1 LNLHNPTNTSVAV
14 VVATYNG
21 AAYLLAQLESIAQQT
36 HTPVQIIIVD
46 DASSDDTVRIAH
58 AFAAQHPEVMVVQNE
73 TRLGY
78 IKNFEKGMLL
88 ATANYVALSDQDDIW
103 VPHKL
108 EKLLANIGGQMLAYS
123 DSELIDANGH
133 LLHQKMSSIKNQL
146 AYHTPIMY
154 AIGAWAPGHAMLFKK
169 ELIDKAVPFPALVTH
184 DFWLGF
190 VATCYSKVVYVN
202 EPLVH
207 YRQHTQNAIGA
218 DTTKN
223 KMASLTLAQKKQ
235 QARARMQLL
244 YNKVKETGHEH
255 AVVFEKMN
263 EHYSSFSL
271 SNNFKRA
278 KLFYDYR
285 NLILAYK
292 KKSPLLKIL
301 FAVKMFFKI
310 DS

>member
-1 LNLHNPTNTSVAV
+1 MHNPTNTSVAV

-21 AAYLLAQLESIAQQT
+21 ATYLLAQLESIALQT
-36 HTPVQIIIVD
+36 HKPAQIIIVD
-46 DASSDDTVRIAH
+46 DASSDDTLRIANN
-58 AFAAQHPEVMVVQNE
+58 FATEHPNVLVVQNE

-88 ATANYVALSDQDDIW
+88 ATASYVALSDQDDIW

-108 EKLLANIGGQMLAYS
+108 ETLLANIGGQMLAYS
-123 DSELIDANGH
+123 DSELIDSEGQ
-133 LLHQKMSSIKNQL
+133 LLNQKMSTIKNQL

-169 ELIDKAVPFPALVTH
+169 ELIEKAAPFPTLVTH

-190 VATCYSKVVYVN
+190 VATCYGTVVYVN

-207 YRQHTQNAIGA
+207 YRQHAQNAIGA

-223 KMASLTLAQKKQ
+223 KTASLTLVQKKK
-235 QARARMQLL
+235 QARARMHLL
-244 YNKVKETGHEH
+244 YNKVKETGHMH
-255 AVVFEKMN
+255 VGVFEKIN
-263 EHYSSFSL
+263 NSYAGFSL

-278 KLFYDYR
+278 KIFYTYR

-292 KKSPLLKIL
+292 KKSPLLKVL

-310 DS
+310 D

>member
-1 LNLHNPTNTSVAV
+1 MGTMENKNPTVAV

-21 AAYLLAQLESIAQQT
+21 ATYLRQQLESIVQQT
-36 HTPVQIIIVD
+36 YKPSQIIIVD
-46 DASSDDTVRIAH
+46 DDSLDDTLQVANN
-58 AFAAQHPEVMVVQNE
+58 FAAHHPEVMVVQNE

-78 IKNFEKGMLL
+78 IKNFEKGMLI
-88 ATANYVALSDQDDIW
+88 ATASYVALSDQDDIW
-103 VPHKL
+103 MPHKL
-108 EKLLANIGGQMLAYS
+108 ETLLANIGDQMLAYS
-123 DSELIDANGH
+123 DSELIDANGQ
-133 LLHQKMSSIKNQL
+133 LLNQKMSSIKNQL

-169 ELIDKAVPFPALVTH
+169 ELVDKAAPFPALVTH

-190 VATCYSKVVYVN
+190 VATCYSRVVYVN

-223 KMASLTLAQKKQ
+223 KTASFTLAQKKQ
-235 QARARMQLL
+235 KARARMELL
-244 YNKVKETGHEH
+244 FNKVKEAGHQHEE
-255 AVVFEKMN
+255 VFEKIN
-263 EHYSSFSL
+263 NSYASFSL

-278 KLFYDYR
+278 KLFYDHR

-292 KKSPLLKIL
+292 KKSALLKVL

-310 DS
+310 D

>member
-1 LNLHNPTNTSVAV
+1 MHNPTNTSVAV

-21 AAYLLAQLESIAQQT
+21 ATYLLAQLESIALQT
-36 HTPVQIIIVD
+36 HKPAQIIIVD
-46 DASSDDTVRIAH
+46 DASSDDTVRIANK
-58 AFAAQHPEVMVVQNE
+58 FATEHPNVLVVQNE

-88 ATANYVALSDQDDIW
+88 ATASYVALSDQDDIW

-108 EKLLANIGGQMLAYS
+108 ETLLANIGGQMLAYS
-123 DSELIDANGH
+123 DSELIDAEGQ
-133 LLHQKMSSIKNQL
+133 LLNQKMSTIKNQL

-169 ELIDKAVPFPALVTH
+169 ELIEKAAPFPTLVTH

-190 VATCYSKVVYVN
+190 VATCYGTVVYVN

-207 YRQHTQNAIGA
+207 YRQHAQNAIGA

-223 KMASLTLAQKKQ
+223 KTASLSLAQKKQ

-244 YNKVKETGHEH
+244 YNKVKETGHMH
-255 AVVFEKMN
+255 VGVFEKIN
-263 EHYSSFSL
+263 NSYAGFSL

-278 KLFYDYR
+278 KIFYTHR

-292 KKSPLLKIL
+292 KKSPLLKVL
-301 FAVKMFFKI
+301 FALKMFFKI
-310 DS
+310 D

>member
-1 LNLHNPTNTSVAV
+1 LHNPTNTSVAV

>member
-1 LNLHNPTNTSVAV
+1 MENKNPTVAV

-21 AAYLLAQLESIAQQT
+21 ATYLHQQLESIVQQT
-36 HTPVQIIIVD
+36 YKPSQIIIVD
-46 DASSDDTVRIAH
+46 DASVDDTLRVANT
-58 AFAAQHPEVMVVQNE
+58 FAAHHPEVMVVQNE

-88 ATANYVALSDQDDIW
+88 ANASYVALSDQDDIW
-103 VPHKL
+103 MPHKL
-108 EKLLANIGGQMLAYS
+108 ETLLANIGDQMLAYS
-123 DSELIDANGH
+123 DSELIDANGQ
-133 LLHQKMSSIKNQL
+133 LLNQKMSSIKNQL

-169 ELIDKAVPFPALVTH
+169 ELIDKAAPFPTLVTH

-190 VATCYSKVVYVN
+190 VATCYSRVVYVN

-207 YRQHTQNAIGA
+207 YRQHAQNAIGA

-223 KMASLTLAQKKQ
+223 KTASFTLAQKKQ
-235 QARARMQLL
+235 KARARMELL
-244 YNKVKETGHEH
+244 FNKVKEAGHQHEE
-255 AVVFEKMN
+255 VFEKIN
-263 EHYSSFSL
+263 NSYASFSL
-271 SNNFKRA
+271 SNNAKRA

-285 NLILAYK
+285 NLILGYK
-292 KKSPLLKIL
+292 KKSALLKVL

-310 DS
+310 D

>member
-1 LNLHNPTNTSVAV
+1 MGTMENKNPTVAV

-21 AAYLLAQLESIAQQT
+21 ATYLRQQLESIVQQSYK
-36 HTPVQIIIVD
+36 PSQIIIVD
-46 DASSDDTVRIAH
+46 DDSLDDTLQVANN
-58 AFAAQHPEVMVVQNE
+58 FAAHHPEVMVVQNE

-78 IKNFEKGMLL
+78 IKNFEKGMLI
-88 ATANYVALSDQDDIW
+88 ATASYVALSDQDDIW
-103 VPHKL
+103 MPHKL
-108 EKLLANIGGQMLAYS
+108 ETLLANIGDQMLAYS
-123 DSELIDANGH
+123 DSELIDANGQ
-133 LLHQKMSSIKNQL
+133 LLNQKMSSIKNQL

-169 ELIDKAVPFPALVTH
+169 ELVDKAAPFPALVTH

-190 VATCYSKVVYVN
+190 VATCYSRVVYVN

-223 KMASLTLAQKKQ
+223 KTASLTMAQKKQ
-235 QARARMQLL
+235 KARARMKLL
-244 YNKVKETGHEH
+244 FNKVKEAGHQHEE
-255 AVVFEKMN
+255 VFEKIN
-263 EHYSSFSL
+263 NSYASFSL

-278 KLFYDYR
+278 KLFYDHR

-292 KKSPLLKIL
+292 KKSALLKVL

-310 DS
+310 D

>member
-1 LNLHNPTNTSVAV
+1 MGTMENKNPTVAV

-21 AAYLLAQLESIAQQT
+21 ATYLHQQLESIVQQT
-36 HTPVQIIIVD
+36 YKPSQIIIVD
-46 DASSDDTVRIAH
+46 DASVDDTLRVANT
-58 AFAAQHPEVMVVQNE
+58 FAAHHPEVMVAQNE

-88 ATANYVALSDQDDIW
+88 ANASYVALSDQDDIW
-103 VPHKL
+103 MPHKL
-108 EKLLANIGGQMLAYS
+108 ETLLANIGDQMLAYS
-123 DSELIDANGH
+123 DSELIDANGQ
-133 LLHQKMSSIKNQL
+133 LLNQKMSSIKNQL

-169 ELIDKAVPFPALVTH
+169 ELIDKAAPFPALVTH

-190 VATCYSKVVYVN
+190 VATCYSRVVYVN

-223 KMASLTLAQKKQ
+223 KTASFTLAQKKQ
-235 QARARMQLL
+235 KARARMELL
-244 YNKVKETGHEH
+244 FNKVKEAGHQHEE
-255 AVVFEKMN
+255 VFEKIN
-263 EHYSSFSL
+263 NSYASFSL
-271 SNNFKRA
+271 SNNAKRA

-285 NLILAYK
+285 NLILGYK
-292 KKSPLLKIL
+292 KKSALLKVL

-310 DS
+310 D

>member
-1 LNLHNPTNTSVAV
+1 MHNPTNTSVAV

-21 AAYLLAQLESIAQQT
+21 ATYLLAQLESIALQT
-36 HTPVQIIIVD
+36 HKPAQIIIVD
-46 DASSDDTVRIAH
+46 DASSDDTVRIANK
-58 AFAAQHPEVMVVQNE
+58 FATEHPNVLVVQNE

-88 ATANYVALSDQDDIW
+88 ATASYVALSDQDDIW

-108 EKLLANIGGQMLAYS
+108 ETLLANIGGQMLAYS
-123 DSELIDANGH
+123 DSELIDAEGQ
-133 LLHQKMSSIKNQL
+133 LLNQKMSTIKNQL

-169 ELIDKAVPFPALVTH
+169 ELIEKAAPFPTLVTH

-190 VATCYSKVVYVN
+190 VATCYGTVVYVN

-207 YRQHTQNAIGA
+207 YRQHAQNAIGA

-223 KMASLTLAQKKQ
+223 KTASLTLVQKKQ

-244 YNKVKETGHEH
+244 YNKVKETGHMH
-255 AVVFEKMN
+255 VGVFEKIN
-263 EHYSSFSL
+263 NSYAGFSL

-278 KLFYDYR
+278 KIFYTYR

-292 KKSPLLKIL
+292 KKSTLLKVL
-301 FAVKMFFKI
+301 FALKMFFKI
-310 DS
+310 D

>member
-1 LNLHNPTNTSVAV
+1 MRNPTNTSVAV

-21 AAYLLAQLESIAQQT
+21 ATYLLAQLESIALQT
-36 HTPVQIIIVD
+36 HKPAQIIIVD
-46 DASSDDTVRIAH
+46 DASSDDTVRIANN
-58 AFAAQHPEVMVVQNE
+58 FAIEHPNVLVVQNE

-88 ATANYVALSDQDDIW
+88 ATASYVALSDQDDIW

-108 EKLLANIGGQMLAYS
+108 ETLLANIDGQMLAYS
-123 DSELIDANGH
+123 DSELIDAEGQ
-133 LLHQKMSSIKNQL
+133 LLNQKMSTIKNQL

-169 ELIDKAVPFPALVTH
+169 ELIEKATPFPTLVTH

-190 VATCYSKVVYVN
+190 VATCYGTVVYVN

-207 YRQHTQNAIGA
+207 YRQHAQNAIGA

-223 KMASLTLAQKKQ
+223 KSASLTLVQKKQ

-244 YNKVKETGHEH
+244 YNKVKETGHMH
-255 AVVFEKMN
+255 VGVFEKIN
-263 EHYSSFSL
+263 NSYAGFSL

-278 KLFYDYR
+278 KIFYTHR

-292 KKSPLLKIL
+292 KKSPLLKVL

-310 DS
+310 D

>member
-1 LNLHNPTNTSVAV
+1 MGSVQNNIPTVAV

-21 AAYLLAQLESIAQQT
+21 ATYLPPQLESIIKQT
-36 HTPVQIIIVD
+36 HKPSQIIIID
-46 DASSDDTVRIAH
+46 DASSDDTVTIAQ
-58 AFAAQHPEVMVVQNE
+58 AFAAAHSEVMVVQNE

-88 ATANYVALSDQDDIW
+88 ANAHYVALSDQDDIW

-108 EKLLANIGGQMLAYS
+108 EKLLASIGDQMLAYS
-123 DSELIDANGH
+123 DSELIDSNGY
-133 LLHQKMSSIKNQL
+133 LLHKKMSSIKNQL

-169 ELIDKAVPFPALVTH
+169 ELIDKAVPFPSLVTH

-190 VATCYSKVVYVN
+190 VATCYSTVVYVN

-223 KMASLTLAQKKQ
+223 KTVSLAQAQKKQ
-235 QARARMQLL
+235 QARVRMQLL
-244 YNKVKETGHEH
+244 YNKVKETGHKH
-255 AVVFEKMN
+255 ADVFEKIN
-263 EHYSSFSL
+263 DSYSSFSL

-278 KLFYDYR
+278 KVFYDYR

-292 KKSPLLKIL
+292 KKSALLKIL
-301 FAVKMFFKI
+301 FAVKMFFKV
-310 DS
+310 D

>member
-1 LNLHNPTNTSVAV
+1 MENKNPTVAV

-21 AAYLLAQLESIAQQT
+21 ATYLRAQLESIVQQT
-36 HTPVQIIIVD
+36 HKPAQIIIID
-46 DASSDDTVRIAH
+46 DASTDDTIAIAR
-58 AFAAQHPEVMVVQNE
+58 AFAAAHPEVMVVQNE

-88 ATANYVALSDQDDIW
+88 ANASYVALSDQDDIW
-103 VPHKL
+103 VPYKI
-108 EKLLANIGGQMLAYS
+108 EKLLAAIGDQMLAYS

-169 ELIDKAVPFPALVTH
+169 DLIDKAVPFPTLVTH

-223 KMASLTLAQKKQ
+223 KSASLNLAQKKQ
-235 QARARMQLL
+235 QARERMGLL
-244 YNKVKETGHEH
+244 YNKVKATGHAD
-255 AVVFEKMN
+255 AVVFEKIN
-263 EHYSSFSL
+263 DSYSSFSL
-271 SNNFKRA
+271 SNNLKRA
-278 KLFYDYR
+278 KLFFDYR

-292 KKSPLLKIL
+292 KKSALLKIL
-301 FAVKMFFKI
+301 FAVKIFFKI
-310 DS
+310 D

>member
-1 LNLHNPTNTSVAV
+1 MRNPTNTSVAV

-21 AAYLLAQLESIAQQT
+21 ATYLLAQLESIAQQT
-36 HTPVQIIIVD
+36 QKPAQIIIVD
-46 DASSDDTVRIAH
+46 DASLDDTVRIANN
-58 AFAAQHPEVMVVQNE
+58 FATEHPNVLVVQNE

-88 ATANYVALSDQDDIW
+88 ATASYVALSDQDDIW

-108 EKLLANIGGQMLAYS
+108 ETLLANIGGQMLAYS
-123 DSELIDANGH
+123 DSELIDAEGQ
-133 LLHQKMSSIKNQL
+133 LLNQKMSTIKNQL

-169 ELIDKAVPFPALVTH
+169 ELIEKAAPFPTLVTH

-190 VATCYSKVVYVN
+190 VATCYGTVVYVN

-207 YRQHTQNAIGA
+207 YRQHAQNAIGA

-223 KMASLTLAQKKQ
+223 KTASLSLAQKKQ

-244 YNKVKETGHEH
+244 YNKVKETGHMH
-255 AVVFEKMN
+255 VGVFEKIN
-263 EHYSSFSL
+263 NSYAGFSL

-278 KLFYDYR
+278 KIFYTYR

-292 KKSPLLKIL
+292 KKSPLLKVL

-310 DS
+310 D

>member
-1 LNLHNPTNTSVAV
+1 MDTMENNKPTVAV
-14 VVATYNG
+14 VVATCNG
-21 AAYLLAQLESIAQQT
+21 AAYLLAQLKSIVSQT
-36 HTPVQIIIVD
+36 YKPAQIIIVD
-46 DASSDDTVRIAH
+46 DVSSDDTVLIAH
-58 AFAAQHPEVMVVQNE
+58 AFAAQHPEVMVIQNE

-108 EKLLANIGGQMLAYS
+108 EKLRANIGSQMLAYS
-123 DSELIDANGH
+123 DSELIDANGQ

-169 ELIDKAVPFPALVTH
+169 ELIDKAVPFPGLVTH

-190 VATCYSKVVYVN
+190 VATCYSTVVYVN
-202 EPLVH
+202 EPLVL
-207 YRQHTQNAIGA
+207 YRQHAQNAIGA

-223 KMASLTLAQKKQ
+223 KKASLSLAQKKQ
-235 QARARMQLL
+235 KARARMGLL

-255 AVVFEKMN
+255 AVVFEKIN
-263 EHYSSFSL
+263 DSYSSFSL
-271 SNNFKRA
+271 PNNFKRA

-285 NLILAYK
+285 NLLLAYK
-292 KKSPLLKIL
+292 KKSALLKIL

-310 DS
+310 D

>member
-1 LNLHNPTNTSVAV
+1 MGSVQNNTPTVAV

-21 AAYLLAQLESIAQQT
+21 ATYLLQQLESIIHQT
-36 HTPVQIIIVD
+36 HKPSQIIIID
-46 DASSDDTVRIAH
+46 DASSDDTIHIAH
-58 AFAAQHPEVMVVQNE
+58 AFAAAHPEVIVVQNE

-88 ATANYVALSDQDDIW
+88 VNANYVALSDQDDIW

-108 EKLLANIGGQMLAYS
+108 EKLLASIGDQMLAYS
-123 DSELIDANGH
+123 DSELIDSHGH
-133 LLHQKMSSIKNQL
+133 LLHKKMSSIKNQL

-169 ELIDKAVPFPALVTH
+169 ELIDKAVPFPTLVTH

-223 KMASLTLAQKKQ
+223 KTVSLTQAQKKQ

-244 YNKVKETGHEH
+244 YNKVKETGHKH
-255 AVVFEKMN
+255 TVVFKKIN
-263 EHYSSFSL
+263 DSYSSFSL
-271 SNNFKRA
+271 TNNFKRA
-278 KLFYDYR
+278 KVFYDYR

-292 KKSPLLKIL
+292 KKSALLKIL
-301 FAVKMFFKI
+301 FAVKMFFKV
-310 DS
+310 D

>member
-1 LNLHNPTNTSVAV
+1 MENKNPTVAV

-21 AAYLLAQLESIAQQT
+21 ATYLRQQLESIIQQT
-36 HTPVQIIIVD
+36 YKPSQIIIID
-46 DASSDDTVRIAH
+46 DASVDDTLQVANN
-58 AFAAQHPEVMVVQNE
+58 FAALHPEVMVVQNE

-88 ATANYVALSDQDDIW
+88 ANASYVALSDQDDIW

-108 EKLLANIGGQMLAYS
+108 EVLIHAIGDQMLAYS
-123 DSELIDANGH
+123 DSELIDANGQ
-133 LLHQKMSSIKNQL
+133 LLNQKMSSIKNQL

-169 ELIDKAVPFPALVTH
+169 ELVDKAAPFPTLVTH

-223 KMASLTLAQKKQ
+223 KSASLTMAQKKQ
-235 QARARMQLL
+235 KARARMELL
-244 YNKVKETGHEH
+244 YNKVKEAGH
-255 AVVFEKMN
+255 ADSIVFDKIN
-263 EHYSSFSL
+263 DSYASFSL
-271 SNNFKRA
+271 INNYNRA
-278 KLFYDYR
+278 KLFFDYR

-292 KKSPLLKIL
+292 KKSALLKVL

-310 DS
+310 D

>member
-1 LNLHNPTNTSVAV
+1 MHNPTNTSVAV

-21 AAYLLAQLESIAQQT
+21 ASFLLAQLESIAQQT
-36 HTPVQIIIVD
+36 HKPAQIIIVD
-46 DASSDDTVRIAH
+46 DASSDDTVRIANN
-58 AFAAQHPEVMVVQNE
+58 FAAAYPEVLVVQNE

-88 ATANYVALSDQDDIW
+88 ATTSYVALSDQDDIW
-103 VPHKL
+103 VPNKL
-108 EKLLANIGGQMLAYS
+108 EKLLFAIGDQMLAYS
-123 DSELIDANGH
+123 DSELIDANGG

-146 AYHTPIMY
+146 AYHTPVMY

-169 ELIDKAVPFPALVTH
+169 ELINKAVPFPALVTH

-190 VATCYSKVVYVN
+190 VATCYSTVVYLN

-223 KMASLTLAQKKQ
+223 KTTSLTLAGKKQ
-235 QARARMQLL
+235 QARARMELL
-244 YNKVKETGHEH
+244 YHKVKETGHKH
-255 AVVFEKMN
+255 ASVFEKIN
-263 EHYSSFSL
+263 NSYASFSL

-292 KKSPLLKIL
+292 KKSALLKIL

-310 DS
+310 D

>member
-1 LNLHNPTNTSVAV
+1 MGTMENKNPTVAV

-21 AAYLLAQLESIAQQT
+21 ATYLRQQLESIVQQT
-36 HTPVQIIIVD
+36 YKPSQIIIVD
-46 DASSDDTVRIAH
+46 DDSLDDTLQVANN
-58 AFAAQHPEVMVVQNE
+58 FAAHHPEVMVVQNE
-73 TRLGY
+73 TRIGY
-78 IKNFEKGMLL
+78 IKNFEKGMLI
-88 ATANYVALSDQDDIW
+88 ATASYVALSDQDDIW
-103 VPHKL
+103 MPHKL
-108 EKLLANIGGQMLAYS
+108 ETLLANIGDQMLAYS
-123 DSELIDANGH
+123 DSELIDANGQ
-133 LLHQKMSSIKNQL
+133 LLNQKMSSIKNQL

-169 ELIDKAVPFPALVTH
+169 ELVDKAAPFPALVTH

-190 VATCYSKVVYVN
+190 VATCYSRVVYVN

-223 KMASLTLAQKKQ
+223 KTASLTMAQKKQ
-235 QARARMQLL
+235 KARARMELL
-244 YNKVKETGHEH
+244 FNKVKEAGHQHEE
-255 AVVFEKMN
+255 VFEKIN
-263 EHYSSFSL
+263 NSYASFSL

-278 KLFYDYR
+278 KLFYDHR

-292 KKSPLLKIL
+292 KKSALLKVL

-310 DS
+310 D

>member
-1 LNLHNPTNTSVAV
+1 MHNPTNTSVAV

-21 AAYLLAQLESIAQQT
+21 ATYLLAQLESIALQT
-36 HTPVQIIIVD
+36 HKPAQIIIVD
-46 DASSDDTVRIAH
+46 DASSDDTLRIANN
-58 AFAAQHPEVMVVQNE
+58 FATEHPNVLVVQNE

-88 ATANYVALSDQDDIW
+88 ATASYVALSDQDDIW

-108 EKLLANIGGQMLAYS
+108 ETLLANIGGQMLAYS
-123 DSELIDANGH
+123 DSELIDSEGQ
-133 LLHQKMSSIKNQL
+133 LLNQKMSTIKNQL

-169 ELIDKAVPFPALVTH
+169 ELIEKAAPFPTLVTH

-190 VATCYSKVVYVN
+190 VATCYGTVVYVN

-207 YRQHTQNAIGA
+207 YRQHAQNAIGA

-223 KMASLTLAQKKQ
+223 KTASLTLVQKKQ

-244 YNKVKETGHEH
+244 YNKVKETGHMH
-255 AVVFEKMN
+255 VGVFEKIN
-263 EHYSSFSL
+263 NSYAGFSL

-278 KLFYDYR
+278 KIFYTYR

-292 KKSPLLKIL
+292 KKSPLLKVL

-310 DS
+310 D

>member
-1 LNLHNPTNTSVAV
+1 MENKNPTVAV

-21 AAYLLAQLESIAQQT
+21 ATYLPAQLESIVQQT
-36 HTPVQIIIVD
+36 YKPSQIIIVD
-46 DASSDDTVRIAH
+46 DASLDDTLQVANN
-58 AFAAQHPEVMVVQNE
+58 FAAHHPEVMVVQNE

-88 ATANYVALSDQDDIW
+88 ANANYIALSDQDDIW
-103 VPHKL
+103 MPNKIEVLIH
-108 EKLLANIGGQMLAYS
+108 AIGDQMLAYS
-123 DSELIDANGH
+123 DSELIDANGQ
-133 LLHQKMSSIKNQL
+133 LLNQKMSSIKNQL

-154 AIGAWAPGHAMLFKK
+154 AIGAWAPGHALLFKK
-169 ELIDKAVPFPALVTH
+169 ELVDKAAPFPTLVTH

-223 KMASLTLAQKKQ
+223 KSASLTMAQKKQ
-235 QARARMQLL
+235 KARARMELL
-244 YNKVKETGHEH
+244 YNKVKEAGHQH
-255 AVVFEKMN
+255 AGVFEKIN
-263 EHYSSFSL
+263 NSYASFSL
-271 SNNFKRA
+271 INNYNRA
-278 KLFYDYR
+278 KLFFDYR
-285 NLILAYK
+285 GLILAYK
-292 KKSPLLKIL
+292 KKSALLKVL

-310 DS
+310 D

>member
-1 LNLHNPTNTSVAV
+1 MGSTENNTPTVAV

-21 AAYLLAQLESIAQQT
+21 ATYLPWQLESIIQQT
-36 HTPVQIIIVD
+36 HKPSQIIIVD
-46 DASSDDTVRIAH
+46 DASSDDTVVIAQ
-58 AFAAQHPEVMVVQNE
+58 AFAAAHSEVMVVQNE

-88 ATANYVALSDQDDIW
+88 ANANYVALSDQDDIW

-108 EKLLANIGGQMLAYS
+108 EKLLASIGDQVLAYS

-133 LLHQKMSSIKNQL
+133 LLHQKMSSIKNQP

-154 AIGAWAPGHAMLFKK
+154 AVGAWAPGHAMLFKK
-169 ELIDKAVPFPALVTH
+169 ELIDKAVPFPTLVTH

-190 VATCYSKVVYVN
+190 VATCYSTMVYVN

-223 KMASLTLAQKKQ
+223 KTVSLTQAQKKQ
-235 QARARMQLL
+235 QARARMELL
-244 YNKVKETGHEH
+244 CNKVKETGHKD
-255 AVVFEKMN
+255 AVVFEKIN
-263 EHYSSFSL
+263 DSYSSFSL

-292 KKSPLLKIL
+292 KKSALLKIL

-310 DS
+310 D